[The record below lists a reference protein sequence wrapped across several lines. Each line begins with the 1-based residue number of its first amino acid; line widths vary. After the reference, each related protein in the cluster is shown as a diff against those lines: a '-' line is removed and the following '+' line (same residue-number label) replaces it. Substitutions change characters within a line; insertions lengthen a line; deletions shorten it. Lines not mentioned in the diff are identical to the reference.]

1 MRLSKA
7 LAILHRAGTP
17 VIRTY
22 DAAALW
28 MQSRASASKVL
39 ARMADD
45 GHIRRL
51 IRGVWLI
58 DPNVHPWSGHAF
70 LSEPAPSYISLQTA
84 LFHHGMIEQ
93 IPSIIHMISP
103 AKTRTFKTPLGT
115 FAMHQVAPD
124 FFCGFEPLE
133 VGHAQM
139 ACPEKALVDFYYF
152 RLARSRGFRSLPELT
167 LPKSFSKKKALKFA
181 AVIQSASRRAL
192 VERLILELF

>member
-7 LAILHRAGTP
+7 LAILHIAGTP
-17 VIRTY
+17 VIRTN

-28 MQSRASASKVL
+28 GQSRASASKVL

-58 DPNVHPWSGHAF
+58 DQKVHPWSVHAF

-93 IPSIIHMISP
+93 IPAIIHMISP

-115 FAMHQVAPD
+115 FAMHQVAPE
-124 FFCGFEPLE
+124 FFCGFEPFD
-133 VGHAQM
+133 GGPAQI
-139 ACPEKALVDFYYF
+139 ACPEKAMVDFFYF

-167 LPKSFSKKKALKFA
+167 LPKSFSKKKALKFSA
-181 AVIQSASRRAL
+181 LIRSASRRAL
-192 VERLILELF
+192 VERLISEVL